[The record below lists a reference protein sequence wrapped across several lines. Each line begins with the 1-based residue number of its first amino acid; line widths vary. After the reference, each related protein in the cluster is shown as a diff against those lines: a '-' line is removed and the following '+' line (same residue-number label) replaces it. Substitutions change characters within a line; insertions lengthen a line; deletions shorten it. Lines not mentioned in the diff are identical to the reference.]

1 MNPGDCCDGSDRRLL
16 TLAEA
21 LTIALCSIQ
30 PIGETETVPLH
41 DANGRVLAADLLARF
56 DAPPHDNSAMDG
68 FALHHA
74 DLQPNQPTRLPVM
87 GQALAGHPYC
97 GAVPRGAVVRITTGG
112 MMPDGPDTVV
122 MQEHCVIAS
131 GQDWIELETQTAARL
146 QIGENIRRRGEDVRA
161 GTVLLSSGLQ
171 LRPQDIAL
179 AAGQGVAALTVMRRL
194 RVAVASTGDELYEP
208 GIELPPGA
216 IYESNRY
223 ILIGLLKQMG
233 CAVTNLGILRDDR
246 AALRSALQDAAA
258 THDVLLTSGGV
269 SAGTADLVK
278 TVIAEL
284 GTIEFWRLAVK
295 PGKPV
300 MFGRIQDC
308 LALGLPGNPVS
319 VMVSFLMFARPL
331 LRKRM
336 AATPVEPLR
345 LQATADFSFRRK
357 PSRREWLRAQLHSD
371 QKGGFT
377 ASIYSTNSSGAL
389 SSLSWADGLVEL
401 PEDCAGVAPGDTV
414 DYLPFSVLGAA

>member
-1 MNPGDCCDGSDRRLL
+1 MNLNNCCDAPDHCLL

-21 LTIALCSIQ
+21 LTTAMHSIL
-30 PIGETETVPLH
+30 PIGETETVPLLA
-41 DANGRVLAADLLARF
+41 ANGRILAADRLAQF

-74 DLQPNQPTRLPVM
+74 DLKPDQPTRLPVV
-87 GQALAGHPYC
+87 GQALAGHPYPRI
-97 GAVPRGAVVRITTGG
+97 VPRGAAVRITTGG
-112 MMPDGPDTVV
+112 LIPNGPNTVV
-122 MQEHCVIAS
+122 MQEHCYIAP
-131 GQDWIELETQTAARL
+131 DEHWIELAAPITARL
-146 QIGENIRRRGEDVRA
+146 RVGENIRRRGEDVRS

-179 AAGQGVAALTVMRRL
+179 AAGQGIAALTVIRRL
-194 RVAVASTGDELYEP
+194 RVAVASTGDELYVP
-208 GIELPPGA
+208 GMELPPGA

-223 ILIGLLKQMG
+223 ILMGLLNALG
-233 CAVTNLGILRDDR
+233 CTVTDLGILRDDQ
-246 AALRSALQDAAA
+246 AVLRSALRDAAA

-300 MFGRIQDC
+300 MFGRIQEC
-308 LALGLPGNPVS
+308 LVLGLPGNPVS

-336 AATPVEPLR
+336 AAMSAEPLR
-345 LQATADFSFRRK
+345 LRVVANFTFRRK
-357 PSRREWLRAQLHSD
+357 PGRLEWLRARLQPDSD
-371 QKGGFT
+371 RGLL
-377 ASIYSTNSSGAL
+377 AIIYPTNSSGAL

-401 PEDCAGVAPGDTV
+401 PEDCIGITPGDIV
-414 DYLPFSVLGAA
+414 DYLPFSGLGVE